1 MSRVY
6 IRRGESVRQVR
17 ISAVSEQA
25 VTISLNKLKKKK
37 QSRRKKMSKLQHLI
51 LAVVLV
57 LQASSAWGDVSD
69 NNAGLKVARQTQSI
83 NSYYNS
89 YNPYNAWRPWN
100 YPYYPYQQYYQ
111 PSARIPRNQQSYS
124 LYIIPRI

>member
-1 MSRVY
+1 
-6 IRRGESVRQVR
+6 
-17 ISAVSEQA
+17 
-25 VTISLNKLKKKK
+25 
-37 QSRRKKMSKLQHLI
+37 MSKLQQLI

-69 NNAGLKVARQTQSI
+69 NNMGLKVARQTQSI

-100 YPYYPYQQYYQ
+100 FPYYPYQQYYQ
-111 PSARIPRNQQSYS
+111 PSARIPRNQILFVILFLEFELQHFFKN
-124 LYIIPRI
+124 

>member
-1 MSRVY
+1 
-6 IRRGESVRQVR
+6 
-17 ISAVSEQA
+17 
-25 VTISLNKLKKKK
+25 
-37 QSRRKKMSKLQHLI
+37 MSKLQQLI

-100 YPYYPYQQYYQ
+100 FPYYPYQQYYQ
-111 PSARIPRNQQSYS
+111 PSARIPRNQILFVILFLEFELQNF
-124 LYIIPRI
+124 LKINRNFD